1 MNNDKTV
8 SYIDKKSVVDDWIAE
23 GLRNKIR
30 EVSITVQ
37 QTQKPILIYR
47 NIIEEKEDAIQE
59 QVGIITGKNHVVV
72 ILYAYGG
79 LVPST
84 FQKVNVY
91 TTDKFVKWLLKKE
104 NKQLLLE
111 CLEEIRQ

>member
-1 MNNDKTV
+1 MDNDKTV
-8 SYIDKKSVVDDWIAE
+8 SCIDKKSVVDEWVAD

-30 EVSITVQ
+30 EASITVQ
-37 QTQKPILIYR
+37 QTQKPILLYR
-47 NIIEEKEDAIQE
+47 NIVEENEDAIQE
-59 QVGIITGKNHVVV
+59 QVGIITEKNHVIVV
-72 ILYAYGG
+72 LYAYGG

-104 NKQLLLE
+104 NKQVLLQ
-111 CLEEIRQ
+111 CLEEIVQ